1 MKDALGG
8 VQTVLVLGGTSELAL
23 ATVNSL
29 DLRPGATV
37 VLAGRDEAALE
48 KAGASLPAQVVVR
61 RWDATDVERHPAF
74 LAEIAAE
81 VGDIDLVL
89 AASGVLGDH
98 LVQPVQHGGQPGHRG
113 RHVQCERPPGRGE
126 GDVTGPCGTEPFEHG
141 EE

>member
-48 KAGASLPAQVVVR
+48 KAGAGLSAQVVVR

-74 LAEIAAE
+74 LAEVAAE

-89 AASGVLGDH
+89 AGSSSARTARNSPSRGYIAASVSGATLES
-98 LVQPVQHGGQPGHRG
+98 LAR
-113 RHVQCERPPGRGE
+113 
-126 GDVTGPCGTEPFEHG
+126 
-141 EE
+141 